1 MGAGTVAVEVFV
13 GATAIVVG
21 ACVAVGAG
29 GMVVA
34 GNTAGP
40 EVVGDGIA
48 GAGAGGAGVAVGSS
62 SGDS

>member
-13 GATAIVVG
+13 GATAVGGG

-48 GAGAGGAGVAVGSS
+48 GAGGVAVGSS